1 MGRVHDL
8 YRRTGAD
15 LPFGD
20 PRRAHGVAMEGYY
33 WRLSDPDSGRC
44 VIALCGVCRAP
55 APAAAGPAGPAGPA
69 GAASAAGDGSAAAQW
84 AVVALAAHPGG
95 FVRWLNAPVAAA
107 EPASLG
113 AAAWDGEGAPVL
125 RGSERRIAVD
135 LGDDARLE
143 AVLEARAGWPG
154 RALGG
159 LGLAQAAPGL
169 PQYWHPV
176 VLGARVRGTAVL
188 GGETVELEGWD
199 GYVEKNW
206 GGTFPGEWWWGQAAL
221 GEGAMAAF
229 AGGRLG
235 LGPLAASAL
244 VVRACGHVARFAP
257 PGALVTA
264 SAGGGEWRLRARSPR
279 WTALLEGEALHPP
292 HILPVPVPAERRAV
306 MRSEHHLSGRL
317 RVTLRRGRRTVL
329 RAESALAGLEHGV
342 EETIDR
348 PEPE

>member
-1 MGRVHDL
+1 
-8 YRRTGAD
+8 
-15 LPFGD
+15 
-20 PRRAHGVAMEGYY
+20 MEGYY
-33 WRLSDPDSGRC
+33 WRLSDPASGRC

-55 APAAAGPAGPAGPA
+55 GAA
-69 GAASAAGDGSAAAQW
+69 GAARAPGAPGAPGAGGSPPGHW

-95 FVRWLNAPVAAA
+95 FVRWANAPAAAA
-107 EPASLG
+107 EPDALG
-113 AAAWDGEGAPVL
+113 AAAWEAGGAPVL

-135 LGDDARLE
+135 LGADARLE
-143 AVLEARAGWPG
+143 AVLEGRVEWPR

-159 LGLAQAAPGL
+159 LGVAQVAPGL
-169 PQYWHPV
+169 PQYWHPA
-176 VLGARVRGTAVL
+176 VLGARVRGEAVL
-188 GGETVELEGWD
+188 DGETVTLDGWD

-235 LGPLAASAL
+235 VPLAASAV
-244 VVRACGHVARFAP
+244 VVRAGAELVRFAP

-264 SAGGGEWRLRARSPR
+264 SAGGGEWRLRARTPR
-279 WTALLEGEALHPP
+279 WTALLEGDAINPP

-306 MRSEHHLSGRL
+306 LRSEHHLAGRL

-329 RAESALAGLEHGV
+329 RAESILAGLEHG
-342 EETIDR
+342 T
-348 PEPE
+348 PSGG